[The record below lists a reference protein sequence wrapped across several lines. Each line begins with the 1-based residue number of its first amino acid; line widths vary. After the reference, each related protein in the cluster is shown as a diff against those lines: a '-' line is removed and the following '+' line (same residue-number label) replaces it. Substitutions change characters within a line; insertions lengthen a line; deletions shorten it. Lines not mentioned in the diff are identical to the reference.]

1 MGIDTETQEIH
12 PDGDGS
18 HALKPVLEH
27 VNHLVRW
34 IHVDTIFEAISSL
47 VVTQR
52 NKDVSSG
59 D

>member
-1 MGIDTETQEIH
+1 MGIDTKTQKIH

-18 HALKPVLEH
+18 QALKPVLEH

-34 IHVDTIFEAISSL
+34 VRVATIFEAISSL

-52 NKDVSSG
+52 YEDVSSG